1 MALPKPEQKESKQYP
16 KHPAGAYQLILA
28 DVIYL
33 GHRIH
38 EWKKVRKPQERVA
51 LIWQSLE
58 LHPDKPERFELANEF
73 TYSVFD
79 RASLRAFLEGWLGTF
94 TSEAAAEAALVDL
107 DKRIGENVIGTIVH
121 KQSADGTKTYVNV
134 QSVMGWERAKKS
146 PFYANIVKQE
156 LVGYTRQKFWAEKI
170 EKYQADYALWTAEQ
184 DVEAA
189 KGAERFQDV
198 PAALQAG
205 QAEDDDDL
213 PF

>member
-1 MALPKPEQKESKQYP
+1 MALPRPEQKESKQYP

-79 RASLRAFLEGWLGTF
+79 RASLRAFLEGWLGAF
-94 TSEAAAEAALVDL
+94 KSEAEAEAALVSL
-107 DKRIGENVIGTIVH
+107 DTRIGENVIGTVVH
-121 KQSADGTKTYVNV
+121 KPSADGTKTYVNV
-134 QSVMGWERAKKS
+134 KGVS
-146 PFYANIVKQE
+146 PLMKGMQKQE
-156 LVGYTRQKFWAEKI
+156 IVAYTRQKFWAEKI

-205 QAEDDDDL
+205 QAEDDDDSL
-213 PF
+213 PFD